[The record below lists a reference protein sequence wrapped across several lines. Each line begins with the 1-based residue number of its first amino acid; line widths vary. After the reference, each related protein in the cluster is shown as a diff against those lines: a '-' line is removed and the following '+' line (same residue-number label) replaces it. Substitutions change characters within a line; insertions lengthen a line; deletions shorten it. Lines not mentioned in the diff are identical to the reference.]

1 MSGVEFLRLPRQ
13 SEAVYGHRVCPYA
26 LAVPIELPKHRN
38 DACPFCTN
46 IIGGNQTAI
55 VFEDEA
61 VFAFLNPRQFG
72 TGHTLVIPR
81 RHVPTVLDLEATDML
96 ALAAQVHRIARAI
109 SLAFDPSGLNIF
121 QNNVVTAGQPVA
133 HYHVHIVPTYPGA
146 EPGRIFHSEDF
157 ERTPY
162 EERVVTAA
170 RIVEQLS
177 TL

>member
-1 MSGVEFLRLPRQ
+1 M
-13 SEAVYGHRVCPYA
+13 
-26 LAVPIELPKHRN
+26 PIELPQHRN
-38 DACPFCTN
+38 DTCPFCTN
-46 IIGGNQTAI
+46 IMGGSQTAV
-55 VFEDEA
+55 VFENDA

-72 TGHTLVIPR
+72 LGHTLVIPR
-81 RHVPTVLDLEATDML
+81 RHAPTVLDLEAGEMA
-96 ALAAQVHRIARAI
+96 ALAAQVHRIANAI

-121 QNNVVTAGQPVA
+121 QNNGVTAGQTVA

-162 EERVVTAA
+162 EERLATAA
-170 RIVEQLS
+170 RIIEQLA